1 MNLKIFLKKSQ
12 LIAVRNDWNFE
23 FKKGHLAEDIVIKY
37 LIKLDFLILTR
48 NYYTRY
54 GEIDI
59 VAKKNN
65 ILHFIEVKSGKY
77 FNPAENLTDKKLE
90 KLTKAILI
98 YLDLNNNNENYI
110 IDLVTL
116 FNNKIE
122 FFENISF

>member
-1 MNLKIFLKKSQ
+1 MSL
-12 LIAVRNDWNFE
+12 
-23 FKKGHLAEDIVIKY
+23 KKGHLAEDIVIKY

-116 FNNKIE
+116 YNNKIE